1 MKPPAPDIRILVV
14 DDHAI
19 VREGLRALLEG
30 KPGLAFAGEA
40 ANGEEAVRQARLLDP
55 DVILMDLVMP
65 VKDGI
70 TAIREIKAQNP
81 SARILVLTS
90 FAEDEQVYAAVRSGA
105 LGYLLKDSSPQEL
118 VEAIRSVYHGQPSL
132 TPAVARKLLVAPQDL
147 SDPSR
152 DPVPT
157 PTPVAEP
164 PGELLTE
171 REVEVLRLMARGL
184 SNVDIA
190 RQMVVGEGTVR
201 FHVSNILSKL
211 HLENR
216 TQAVLYALR
225 TGLARLE

>member
-1 MKPPAPDIRILVV
+1 M
-14 DDHAI
+14 
-19 VREGLRALLEG
+19 
-30 KPGLAFAGEA
+30 
-40 ANGEEAVRQARLLDP
+40 
-55 DVILMDLVMP
+55 
-65 VKDGI
+65 
-70 TAIREIKAQNP
+70 
-81 SARILVLTS
+81 
-90 FAEDEQVYAAVRSGA
+90 
-105 LGYLLKDSSPQEL
+105 
-118 VEAIRSVYHGQPSL
+118 
-132 TPAVARKLLVAPQDL
+132 
-147 SDPSR
+147 
-152 DPVPT
+152 PT